1 VRPFLG
7 RLGGYL
13 PAAIA
18 LALPVAFL
26 PAAEDSFIL
35 PRASIV
41 IIGACLG
48 AGLALIVPS
57 VVRLETMRWPLAAA
71 GAAAFLAFVFSISWP
86 LSFSGSYT
94 RYESLPMRIAYLGLF
109 AGAVWLMRSKRQR
122 DWVVAALVFGTGVAC
137 LEALLQWAEQV
148 PYRPDG
154 NLGNA
159 NLLGA
164 LIAMAFPLAVMRGL
178 RGDRFTVAWWMAV
191 AVLIG
196 GLFATTSR
204 SGALGAVSGCLVLI
218 VLGFRSR
225 RRVVV
230 SALAAGGVLAAAL
243 WAIVAGPL
251 SQLNGDPAQSRL
263 QLWPDAL
270 HMIAARPL
278 TGWGEDATGLVLGRF
293 VTGNWAPGVTY
304 DRTHSGILEI
314 GATQGVIGLV
324 AISLI
329 LVVLFRAVYRYRFS
343 DSVAALGGACVGYS
357 ISVLFN
363 FDWAPATGAFWLVAG
378 TLWSAVR
385 SVQADQVAPATT
397 PAPTAGVP
405 AAWRSVAAIV
415 MALAALVLGA
425 LPVLADI
432 WYLQGRAELAVRID
446 PLQARYHWALG
457 QGLVARGSAAQG
469 VEEMRHAAA
478 LGESDPGLYVELG
491 DAEAQLGRIADAR
504 RDYRRALEIDA
515 YYAPASQRLAAMG
528 S

>member
-1 VRPFLG
+1 MRPFLG

-48 AGLALIVPS
+48 AGLALILPN

-71 GAAAFLAFVFSISWP
+71 AAAAILAFAFSISWP
-86 LSFSGSYT
+86 LSLSGSYT

-109 AGAVWLMRSKRQR
+109 AAAAWHMRSKRHR

-164 LIAMAFPLAVMRGL
+164 LIAMAFPLAVARGW
-178 RGDRFTVAWWMAV
+178 RGDRFTVAWWLGA
-191 AVLIG
+191 AVLAA
-196 GLFATTSR
+196 GLLATTSR
-204 SGALGAVSGCLVLI
+204 SGGLGALAGCLALLV
-218 VLGFRSR
+218 FSR
-225 RRVVV
+225 RGRAAAVAATASVAVIGAALLVIVV
-230 SALAAGGVLAAAL
+230 SPLHALNDDPGQLRVHLWLDGV
-243 WAIVAGPL
+243 
-251 SQLNGDPAQSRL
+251 R
-263 QLWPDAL
+263 
-270 HMIAARPL
+270 MIAARPL
-278 TGWGEDATGLVLGRF
+278 TGWGEDATGLAFGRF
-293 VTGNWAPGVTY
+293 LSGDWSPGVTF
-304 DRTHSGILEI
+304 DRIHSGPLDVA
-314 GATQGVIGLV
+314 ATQGLLGVAAVGLMLVI
-324 AISLI
+324 
-329 LVVLFRAVYRYRFS
+329 LFRRAWRARF
-343 DSVAALGGACVGYS
+343 AADVGALAAAGVGYS
-357 ISVLFN
+357 IWVLFN
-363 FDWAPATGAFWLVAG
+363 FDWAPATGAFWLLAG
-378 TLWSAVR
+378 AMWSAVR
-385 SVQADQVAPATT
+385 SVEVGQIAPAAE
-397 PAPTAGVP
+397 PAPTVGVP

-415 MALAALVLGA
+415 MALAALALGA

-457 QGLVARGSAAQG
+457 QGLVARGSPAQG
-469 VEEMRHAAA
+469 VEEMRQAAD
-478 LGESDPGLYVELG
+478 LGESEPGLYVELG

-504 RDYRRALEIDA
+504 RDYRRALEIDP